1 MTKEEQEYIAWM
13 ITDFPEEFF
22 TFNEEGEMSI
32 EDTEYY
38 ITIKKKKG
46 YD

>member
-22 TFNEEGEMSI
+22 KFDKENEMSI

-38 ITIKKKKG
+38 IVIKKKG
-46 YD
+46 D